1 MAGFFRAES
10 FRKAKAA
17 VAPDLE
23 VVNFSRVRSAD
34 SGHANG
40 ASVTANWG
48 ATPAQGDLLLAIA
61 CHRSGE
67 SAIPAIDGSNWF
79 RRIDRF
85 VGLDNTNDRRAM
97 IIWAKIAGASEP
109 QYVTVNW
116 ASSVGTRLVLQ
127 QFHADKPYGF
137 SGLGNRSAN
146 SATGSTG
153 NTAATMAGTIP
164 PLVIPDG
171 PDVYTGFSDKQ
182 SILRISVMT
191 ARAGATGPNGPAF
204 ANVGNL
210 VEFTSAGTFQNALAV
225 GFGAV
230 HTELFGARLNDTL
243 TWDSDVLQPCAAHLV
258 FGGVTSYNPL

>member
-1 MAGFFRAES
+1 MAGFFRSEA
-10 FRKAKAA
+10 FKASAA
-17 VAPDLE
+17 APSDLE

-34 SGHANG
+34 SGHVTG
-40 ASVTANWG
+40 AAVTANWG

-67 SAIPAIDGSNWF
+67 GAIPAIDGSNWS

-97 IIWAKIAGASEP
+97 LIWAKIAGASEA

-137 SGLGNRSAN
+137 VGLGNRSAN

-164 PLVIPDG
+164 PLVVPDG

-191 ARAGATGPNGPAF
+191 ARAGAVGPNGRPSPM
-204 ANVGNL
+204 
-210 VEFTSAGTFQNALAV
+210 SATWSSSPRQAPS
-225 GFGAV
+225 
-230 HTELFGARLNDTL
+230 RTL
-243 TWDSDVLQPCAAHLV
+243 SPWASPPCTPSSRV
-258 FGGVTSYNPL
+258 PGSTTP

>member
-1 MAGFFRAES
+1 MAGFFRAEA
-10 FRKAKAA
+10 FKKAKAFA
-17 VAPDLE
+17 SPGLE

-34 SGHANG
+34 SGHASG

-48 ATPAQGDLLLAIA
+48 ATPAQGDLLMAIA

-67 SAIPAIDGSNWF
+67 SAIPTIDGSGWS
-79 RRIDRF
+79 RRVDRF
-85 VGLDNTNDRRAM
+85 VGLANANDRRAM
-97 IIWAKIAGASEP
+97 IIWTKIAQASEA

-127 QFHADKPYGF
+127 QFHADKPYAF
-137 SGLGNRSAN
+137 SGLGARSAN

-153 NTAATMAGTIP
+153 NTAQTMAGTTP
-164 PLVIPDG
+164 PLVVPDG

-210 VEFTSAGTFQNALAV
+210 VEFTSAGVFQNALAV

-230 HTELFGARLNDTL
+230 HTELVAAKLNDTL
-243 TWDSDVLQPCAAHLV
+243 TWNSDVLQPCAAHLV

>member
-1 MAGFFRAES
+1 MAGFMRAES
-10 FRKAKAA
+10 FR
-17 VAPDLE
+17 VGPVVPPDLE

-34 SGHANG
+34 SGHASG

-48 ATPAQGDLLLAIA
+48 ATPTQGDLLMAIA

-67 SAIPAIDGSNWF
+67 GNIPTIDGSGWF

-97 IIWAKIAGASEP
+97 IIWTKIAGASEA

-127 QFHADKPYGF
+127 QFHADKFFGF
-137 SGLGNRSAN
+137 IGLGSRSAN

-153 NTAATMAGTIP
+153 NTADTMAGTTP
-164 PLVIPDG
+164 PLVIPDS

-225 GFGAV
+225 GFDAG
-230 HTELFGARLNDTL
+230 HTELVGTKLNDML

-258 FGGVTSYNPL
+258 FGGVTSFNPL